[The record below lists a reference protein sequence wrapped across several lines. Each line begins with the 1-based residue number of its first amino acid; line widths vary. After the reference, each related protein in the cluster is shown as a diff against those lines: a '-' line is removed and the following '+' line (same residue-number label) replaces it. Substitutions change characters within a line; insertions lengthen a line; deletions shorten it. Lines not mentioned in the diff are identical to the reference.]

1 MRHKTND
8 RLPLRIEFMSRLFQA
23 GLVAGAVLFASACKD
38 RLTVP
43 NYQNPTVASIT
54 SDPTAALPLLATGVL
69 RDDRTNSTGYVLGMG
84 IFGREAYNY
93 TPTEGRNTSGYL
105 TADVKN
111 PTSFGGGT
119 IWANPYFTL
128 RDAFNTLTVLES
140 EASKKIFSTAQ
151 ISATR
156 GFLHTM
162 EALSLLYL
170 INTRD
175 TLGIPVELKEDVTAL
190 TPFVSRD
197 SVFKHI
203 VGRLDQAVT
212 ELQAAGTT
220 AFPFTFHSGYAGF
233 TSPANYI
240 KFNRALAARVNV
252 YRASYGL
259 SGCGAKRS
267 PACYQ
272 LALTNLAASF
282 IDPAGSLTLGTYN
295 VFSAAA
301 NDLANSLSNAATSNV
316 VAHAKSDSGIM
327 LRADGTPDLRFV
339 LKDTAIKSK
348 APPSTVDAVPTLWD
362 YKIYRTRADP
372 IAIIRNEELILLR
385 AEAKYFT
392 GDQLG
397 ALDDINIIR
406 TRSGGLAPR
415 AAFTSEADFIDEL
428 LYNRRLSLLFEG
440 HRWVDM
446 RRFGRL
452 GLLTLDRP
460 THIVVNN
467 LPVPQAECLARAT
480 AEASLKGPGC

>member
-1 MRHKTND
+1 
-8 RLPLRIEFMSRLFQA
+8 MSRLSRT
-23 GLVAGAVLFASACKD
+23 GLLAGALLIVTACSSD
-38 RLTVP
+38 RLNVP
-43 NYQNPTVASIT
+43 NYQNPTVDAIT
-54 SDPTAALPLLATGVL
+54 SDPAAALPLLATGVL
-69 RDDRTNSTGYVLGMG
+69 RDDRTNAPGYVLGMG

-105 TADVKN
+105 TVDVKN
-111 PTSFGGGT
+111 GTSFGGGSL
-119 IWANPYFTL
+119 WANPYFTL
-128 RDAFNTLTVLES
+128 RDAFNTATVLES
-140 EASKKIFSTAQ
+140 EKASVVFSAAQ
-151 ISATR
+151 KNATR

-162 EALSLLYL
+162 EGLSLLYL

-175 TLGIPVELKEDVTAL
+175 VLGIPVEVTADPTAL
-190 TPFVSRD
+190 KPFVSRD

-203 VGRLDQAVT
+203 VGRLNQAVT

-233 TSPANYI
+233 TTPKNYI
-240 KFNRALAARVNV
+240 KFNRALAARVNA

-259 SGCGAKRS
+259 SGCGAPRS
-267 PACYQ
+267 ATCYQ
-272 LALTNLAASF
+272 LVLTNLSESF

-316 VAHAKSDSGIM
+316 VAHVKSDSGIM

-339 LKDTAIKSK
+339 LKDTAIKAKS
-348 APPSTVDAVPTLWD
+348 PPSTVDAVPTPWD

-385 AEAKYFT
+385 AEAKYYT
-392 GDQLG
+392 GDQTG

-406 TRSGGLAPR
+406 TRSGGLAAR
-415 AAFTSEADFIDEL
+415 GAFASEADFIDEL

-452 GLLTLDRP
+452 NLLTLDRP
-460 THIVVNN
+460 THVVVNN
-467 LPVPQAECLARAT
+467 LPVPQAECLARAG

>member
-1 MRHKTND
+1 
-8 RLPLRIEFMSRLFQA
+8 MSRLSRA
-23 GLVAGAVLFASACKD
+23 GLLTGAMVLATACSSD
-38 RLTVP
+38 RLNVP
-43 NYQNPTVASIT
+43 NYQNPTVNAIT
-54 SDPTAALPLLATGVL
+54 SDPAAALPLLATGVL
-69 RDDRTNSTGYVLGMG
+69 RDDRTNAPVYVLGMG

-105 TADVKN
+105 TADVRN
-111 PTSFGGGT
+111 GTSFGGGSN
-119 IWANPYFTL
+119 WANPYFTL
-128 RDAFNTLTVLES
+128 RDAFNTSTVLES
-140 EASKKIFSTAQ
+140 EKAAAVFSAGQ
-151 ISATR
+151 KNATR

-175 TLGIPVELKEDVTAL
+175 VLGIPVEITADPTAL
-190 TPFVSRD
+190 KPFVSRD

-203 VGRLDQAVT
+203 VGRLDQALT
-212 ELQAAGTT
+212 ELQTAGTT

-233 TSPANYI
+233 TTPVNYI
-240 KFNRALAARVNV
+240 KFNRALAARVNA

-259 SGCGAKRS
+259 SGCGAPRS
-267 PACYQ
+267 AACYQ
-272 LALTNLAASF
+272 LVLTNLSASF

-301 NDLANSLSNAATSNV
+301 NDLANSLSNQASTNV
-316 VAHAKSDSGIM
+316 VAHFKADSGIM

-339 LKDTAIKSK
+339 NKDTAITAKS
-348 APPSTVDAVPTLWD
+348 PPSTVDAVPTPWD
-362 YKIYRTRADP
+362 YKIYRVRTDP
-372 IAIIRNEELILLR
+372 IPIIRNEELILLR

-392 GDQLG
+392 GDQTG
-397 ALDDINIIR
+397 ALDDINTIR
-406 TRSGGLAPR
+406 TRSGGLVARGP
-415 AAFTSEADFIDEL
+415 FVSETDFIDEL

-452 GLLTLDRP
+452 NLLTLDRP
-460 THIVVNN
+460 THVVVNN
-467 LPVPQAECLARAT
+467 LPVPQAECLARAG